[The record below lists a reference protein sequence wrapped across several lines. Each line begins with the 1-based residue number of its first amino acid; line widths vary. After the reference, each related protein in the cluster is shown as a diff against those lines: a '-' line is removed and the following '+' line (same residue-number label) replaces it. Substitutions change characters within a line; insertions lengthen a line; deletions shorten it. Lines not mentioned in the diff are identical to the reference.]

1 MTDVFYPTLQFA
13 MFSFL
18 CATLVFDL
26 RPALQVLTAGPL
38 SLLMLSN
45 LFWPIRVFVPST
57 IGDPVSKV
65 LSAGTIVVLLIYLVI
80 LCRRRPWA

>member
-1 MTDVFYPTLQFA
+1 MTDVFDPILQFA

-18 CATLVFDL
+18 CVTQVFDL
-26 RPALQVLTAGPL
+26 RPALQVLTAGSL
-38 SLLMLSN
+38 SLLTLSN

-65 LSAGTIVVLLIYLVI
+65 CSAATIVVVLIYLVI